1 MKALIFAAGLGTRL
15 KPLTNTIPKAL
26 VVVGR
31 QPLLEHVI
39 IKLKNG
45 GFDDIVVNIHHFGDQ
60 IIDFLA
66 NNNNFGVKISISDE
80 RDLLRET
87 GGGIKYAQPKLYPE
101 YLSREPFLVHN
112 VDIISNLDLKW
123 FWTQHKSQY
132 LSTLLVSDR
141 DTSRYLLFNDDDIL
155 VGWTNLKTGEVKSP
169 YSDLQVDQCKK
180 MAFAGIHIISPLVFS
195 LMNSWPEKFSIIDF
209 YLSIADKYPI
219 KGVQM
224 PGLELVDVGTLDNLE
239 TLNNLNI

>member
-1 MKALIFAAGLGTRL
+1 
-15 KPLTNTIPKAL
+15 
-26 VVVGR
+26 VVGR

-45 GFDDIVVNIHHFGDQ
+45 GFNDLVVNIHHFGDQ
-60 IIDFLA
+60 ITDFLA

-80 RDLLRET
+80 RDLLRDT
-87 GGGIKYAQPKLYPE
+87 GGGIKYAKPKLYPE

-123 FWTQHKSQY
+123 FWNQHNNKY

-155 VGWTNLKTGEVKSP
+155 VGWTNVKTGEVKSP

>member
-224 PGLELVDVGTLDNLE
+224 PGLELVDVGTLDHLE

>member
-224 PGLELVDVGTLDNLE
+224 PG
-239 TLNNLNI
+239 